1 MSTLMFTGFQL
12 KDREAPHTA
21 IQELF
26 QAIVKLRLRCTT
38 LEVFGV
44 ITMGRYTFVRYRTDC
59 PLHSDLF
66 KELLASGR
74 GILVPD
80 PLKGYLVKFPNGHQG
95 VLNCTIVQA
104 PALPGAS
111 RVYRGP
117 SIKFWEKQFGET
129 APKVPERI
137 LLMRPSLVG
146 AQNAAKRPS
155 SRASSTG

>member
-1 MSTLMFTGFQL
+1 MSPLMFTGFQL
-12 KDREAPHTA
+12 KDREAPHQA

-26 QAIVKLRLRCTT
+26 QTIVRLRLRCTT
-38 LEVFGV
+38 LEIFGV

-59 PLHSDLF
+59 LLASDLF
-66 KELLASGR
+66 KELLALGR

-80 PLKGYLVKFPNGHQG
+80 PIKGFLVKFPNGHQG
-95 VLNCTIVQA
+95 VLNCTTVQA

-117 SIKFWEKQFGET
+117 SVKFWEKQFED
-129 APKVPERI
+129 APAKVPERI
-137 LLMRPSLVG
+137 LLMRPALVG
-146 AQNAAKRPS
+146 AQNAATRHS